1 MSNEIT
7 LQGFQI
13 LKSKKRSDGQMILLV
28 DLRNNGWCV
37 SYLNEE
43 GHILNSKC
51 FFWNEKI
58 KRKVQLFANREF
70 KRWANELM
78 IHNEV
83 SLI

>member
-7 LQGFQI
+7 LQGFQV

-28 DLRNNGWCV
+28 NLRNNAWCV

-43 GHILNSKC
+43 GHILNSEC
-51 FFWNEKI
+51 FFWSEKV
-58 KRKVQLFANREF
+58 KRKVQQSANREF
-70 KRWANELM
+70 KKWANALM
-78 IHNEV
+78 IHNEE